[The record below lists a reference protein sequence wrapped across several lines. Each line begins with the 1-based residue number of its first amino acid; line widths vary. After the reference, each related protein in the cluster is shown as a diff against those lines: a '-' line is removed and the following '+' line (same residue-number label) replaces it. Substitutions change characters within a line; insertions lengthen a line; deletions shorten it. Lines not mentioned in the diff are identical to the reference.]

1 MEGPLRYRQLRNYA
15 NRRIYVFDTLGI
27 DLTLRG
33 IPQRRL
39 SIAFSPSKVFG
50 HWRRQNFGERSS
62 TSNKERT
69 AANTNA
75 ASAYCFEILCER
87 NFSKGY
93 WRFIWCWR
101 ICYMYCNSQSFKGYC
116 ETKHN
121 SCHSQ
126 KTWLIQRESFM
137 MLRTF
142 QLWSGPSIVR
152 IRIISPNK
160 ENAMAFVNRKQ
171 FYSIK
176 VQAVCDSDAFITSI
190 VARWPGSTHAFLRTA
205 RSQTN

>member
-1 MEGPLRYRQLRNYA
+1 MVSHFEMEGPLRYRQLRNYA

-101 ICYMYCNSQSFKGYC
+101 ICYMYYNSQSFKGYC
-116 ETKHN
+116 ETKSTIPAIPRKPGWYKEKVLWCCALS
-121 SCHSQ
+121 SCDRGHR
-126 KTWLIQRESFM
+126 LYA
-137 MLRTF
+137 
-142 QLWSGPSIVR
+142 SGS
-152 IRIISPNK
+152 
-160 ENAMAFVNRKQ
+160 
-171 FYSIK
+171 
-176 VQAVCDSDAFITSI
+176 
-190 VARWPGSTHAFLRTA
+190 
-205 RSQTN
+205 